1 MATLSHSESRRLYS
15 WWWNSHI
22 SPKNSKWLQENL
34 ADMDGKVKA
43 MIRIIE
49 EDADSFAKRAEMYYK
64 KRPELMKLV
73 EEFYRAYRALAE
85 RYDHATG
92 VLRQAHQT
100 MAVVFPNQIPLEISD
115 ESPSGFPAADVEP
128 VSSEMLMEL
137 IDANGSRLDA
147 SGVPSFYDAMKMSG
161 AFPEVIDAA
170 FAEVIMTKGFN
181 SQEDDGK
188 DSELKLLREENS
200 RLSQE
205 NLDFKNQIKLESV
218 RANGAETEVQ
228 QLKEAF
234 SKENED
240 ALCRYHESVARAS
253 YMETEISCI
262 QEDLKKLND
271 EMLIQT
277 ERLTSA
283 EEQRLVLEKA
293 NQSLELELDMLKQK
307 TREQQ
312 EEISMKGEELAKLEI
327 SLHDEHVKSM
337 KNEIDFWSL
346 EKQYTESL
354 EEMRVALEK
363 LKEMK
368 LTKLSLEDEV
378 MKIREENNRLNEQ
391 KLSSTLKII
400 DLQDEII
407 LLRDLKGKLEDEV
420 NHCGEQKEV
429 IHLELCQLK
438 EDRNNIQKRHQVLKE
453 QIQAMSLEMESLQAM
468 INELR
473 NENSD
478 LKETIKKH
486 ELEEVLYLQ
495 NTEHMEKQYAESQ
508 EEVRG
513 LHEKLKEMEL
523 TKWNLEEELQKIKK
537 KNNRLHEQKL
547 PSTLKIIGL
556 QDEIIFLKN
565 LKGKLEDELKLCR
578 EEKDILHLEL
588 CQLKEDKNNLEER
601 HHVLN
606 DQTHAVT
613 MEMETLQALMK
624 ELKNSNN
631 DLKEI
636 IKKHEHEKILYVQ
649 NMKHIQTMSERN
661 AILET
666 SLSDANDELKR
677 LQEKLKTSEDSCKNL
692 QRRVSLDQTEKA
704 VLISHM
710 DTAAQNIEKL
720 LNKNTFL
727 QNSLSDVN
735 AELDSLKKKLK
746 SLDESCQSLH
756 DQKSTLLSEKDTLVS
771 QVESISWSLRNLEN
785 SYTELEGKCSN
796 LEWEKA
802 SILHHVAELQQ
813 LLRQEKDKHT
823 ALIDSSKNQ
832 LSALEDQIYHLEKQG
847 RRREEELEVEQ
858 HRIINAQI
866 EIFILQ
872 RCLCDMEEQ
881 SLSHSVGF
889 QRHEEN
895 LRSAEKLIVELE
907 QECLMNKKKMESLV
921 EHNEKL
927 REWIL
932 RIVKLLEIDLKYVS
946 FDDVKDDFLLQL
958 ILCEVRHLLKSISE
972 AYDEKQILILE
983 KSVVVTLLEQ
993 FGLYVSDL
1001 RAEMM
1006 ALDRKSRTRTEEFT
1020 ALKDKNDEILQV
1032 NKQLREKLQASNQR
1046 EELLNAEVDTLFR
1059 QLLQLQE
1066 AHCKLQSETSKM
1078 FEGNQFLSKK
1088 LQELRKTKEKLE
1100 EENSA
1105 MLAEIMALDYLS
1117 VALRNS
1123 SAERGLELQILSD
1136 ERDYLCKARNDL
1148 VQEITQISEKVEV
1161 LELENKHLKVSFTKL
1176 EECRRY
1182 LLRLENDL
1190 NMARNVINVCE
1201 QLNLQSH
1208 TGNNLVLE
1216 KDAESSQVKNNR
1228 DRNLK
1233 DLKINTNEAEIV
1245 REEMEKKISSSE
1257 GYGCKRNEL
1266 ACLHQANEIMK
1277 SEMDRMNEHADKL
1290 RIKEDNLTTELP
1302 KRTDETKSSEVEILS
1317 LLNDVQCA
1325 TITATLFREK
1335 VIELILTCESIERS
1349 ALLNRKVLHEELMH
1363 RDARVDELK
1372 EKVNALEGENRRLKE
1387 ELNAYLSLLGNFWDD
1402 IAILEEQTLYL
1413 GKHHPS
1419 PTNQGKQEKQT
1430 RSAHQR
1436 SQELGQTCS
1445 ARSPPGILE
1454 LQKLQAK
1461 VKALQKLVRKTRS
1474 LLDLERLG
1482 THAGLEAACREIEA
1496 VKSKDKLDTD
1506 MRKMKYER
1514 IMRDIQLDIVLNSS
1528 RHGSSNIHSHGA
1540 NKRENASEASGQP
1553 LELWGT
1559 TSEGNCSNETQ
1570 KSPPVIEE
1578 LSAAHHLIEEMEG
1591 NHPSSEP
1598 VSEKEL
1604 GVDKLEV
1611 AKIAESPQEWSRRVM
1626 EMLRSDAQRLMV
1638 LQATTQELHKNMEEL
1653 EKINHP
1659 TRSDL
1664 DAIKLQ
1670 LQEAESATSKLS
1682 AINSKLTEKAA
1693 SFSEPPDQTGEKKDA
1708 ENRSRRQIS
1717 DRAEKLSEKIGRLE
1731 LDLQKAQST
1740 LQKIEEEHRSKKTR
1754 SVQKSGVL
1762 LKEYIYGKRDTV
1774 KKKKKRGACGCM
1786 RPKAKGD

>member
-253 YMETEISCI
+253 YLETEISCI

-547 PSTLKIIGL
+547 PSTLKIISL

-606 DQTHAVT
+606 NQTHAVT

-636 IKKHEHEKILYVQ
+636 NKKHEHDKILYVQ

-666 SLSDANDELKR
+666 SLSNANDELKR

-735 AELDSLKKKLK
+735 AELDSLKEKLK
-746 SLDESCQSLH
+746 SLDESCRSLH

-802 SILHHVAELQQ
+802 SILYHVAELQQ

-832 LSALEDQIYHLEKQG
+832 LSTLEDQIYHLEKQG
-847 RRREEELEVEQ
+847 RQREEELEVEQ
-858 HRIINAQI
+858 HRIMNAQI

-1006 ALDRKSRTRTEEFT
+1006 ALDRKSKTRTEEFT

-1046 EELLNAEVDTLFR
+1046 EELLNTEVDTLFR

-1088 LQELRKTKEKLE
+1088 LHELRKTKEKLE

-1136 ERDYLCKARNDL
+1136 ERDCLCKARNDL

-1182 LLRLENDL
+1182 LLRLDNDL

-1436 SQELGQTCS
+1436 SQELSQTCS

-1762 LKEYIYGKRDTV
+1762 LKEYIYGKRDSV

>member
-115 ESPSGFPAADVEP
+115 ESPSGFAAADVEP

-161 AFPEVIDAA
+161 AFPAVIDAA
-170 FAEVIMTKGFN
+170 FAEGIMTKGFN

-205 NLDFKNQIKLESV
+205 NLDFKNQIKLES
-218 RANGAETEVQ
+218 AHADQAETEVQ
-228 QLKEAF
+228 QLKEAL

-240 ALCRYHESVARAS
+240 ALCRYHESVARVS
-253 YMETEISCI
+253 YLETEISCI

-293 NQSLELELDMLKQK
+293 NQSLELELDVLKQE

-337 KNEIDFWSL
+337 KNEMDYRS
-346 EKQYTESL
+346 QYTESL

-363 LKEMK
+363 LKEME

-378 MKIREENNRLNEQ
+378 LKIREENNRLNEQ

-429 IHLELCQLK
+429 LHLELCQLK

-468 INELR
+468 IKDLR

-486 ELEEVLYLQ
+486 ELEVLYLQ

-547 PSTLKIIGL
+547 PSTLKIISL
-556 QDEIIFLKN
+556 QDDIIFLKN
-565 LKGKLEDELKLCR
+565 LKGKLEDELKVCR

-613 MEMETLQALMK
+613 MEMETLQAMMK

-666 SLSDANDELKR
+666 SLSYANDELKR

-692 QRRVSLDQTEKA
+692 QRRISLDQTEKA

-735 AELDSLKKKLK
+735 AELDSLKEKLK
-746 SLDESCQSLH
+746 SLDESCRSLH

-847 RRREEELEVEQ
+847 RQREEELEVEQ
-858 HRIINAQI
+858 HRIMNAQI

-881 SLSHSVGF
+881 SLSHSFGF

-895 LRSAEKLIVELE
+895 LRSAEKLIAELE

-946 FDDVKDDFLLQL
+946 FDDIKDDFLLQL

-1006 ALDRKSRTRTEEFT
+1006 ALDRESKTRTEEFT
-1020 ALKDKNDEILQV
+1020 ALKDKNDEIFQV

-1088 LQELRKTKEKLE
+1088 LHELRKTKEKLE

-1117 VALRNS
+1117 VALRSS

-1161 LELENKHLKVSFTKL
+1161 LELENNHLKVSFTKL

-1182 LLRLENDL
+1182 LLRLDNDL

-1208 TGNNLVLE
+1208 TGNNPVLE

-1233 DLKINTNEAEIV
+1233 DLKINTNEAEVV
-1245 REEMEKKISSSE
+1245 REGMEKKISSSE
-1257 GYGCKRNEL
+1257 GYGCKRNEF
-1266 ACLHQANEIMK
+1266 ACLHQANETMK
-1277 SEMDRMNEHADKL
+1277 SEMDRMNEHVDKL
-1290 RIKEDNLTTELP
+1290 RIKKDNLTTELP
-1302 KRTDETKSSEVEILS
+1302 KRTDETKYSEVEILS

-1372 EKVNALEGENRRLKE
+1372 EKVNALEGENRRMKE

-1436 SQELGQTCS
+1436 SQELSQTCS
-1445 ARSPPGILE
+1445 ERSPPGILE

-1482 THAGLEAACREIEA
+1482 THAGLETACREIEA
-1496 VKSKDKLDTD
+1496 VKSKDRLDTD

-1540 NKRENASEASGQP
+1540 NKRENASEASDQP

-1559 TSEGNCSNETQ
+1559 TSEGDCSNETQ
-1570 KSPPVIEE
+1570 KSPLAIEE
-1578 LSAAHHLIEEMEG
+1578 LSSAHHLIEEMEG

-1611 AKIAESPQEWSRRVM
+1611 AKKAESPQEWSRRVM

-1638 LQATTQELHKNMEEL
+1638 LQATTQELQKNMEEL

-1682 AINSKLTEKAA
+1682 AINSKLTEKAG
-1693 SFSEPPDQTGEKKDA
+1693 SFSEPPDQTGEKKDS

-1717 DRAEKLSEKIGRLE
+1717 DRAEKVSEKIGRLE

-1740 LQKIEEEHRSKKTR
+1740 LQKIEEEHGSKKTR

-1762 LKEYIYGKRDTV
+1762 LKEYIYGKRDSV

>member
-1 MATLSHSESRRLYS
+1 
-15 WWWNSHI
+15 
-22 SPKNSKWLQENL
+22 
-34 ADMDGKVKA
+34 MDGKVKA

-92 VLRQAHQT
+92 VLRQAHRT

-115 ESPSGFPAADVEP
+115 ESPAGFPTTDVEP

-137 IDANGSRLDA
+137 IDANGPRLDA

-161 AFPEVIDAA
+161 AFPEEIDAA
-170 FAEVIMTKGFN
+170 FVEGIMTKGFN
-181 SQEDDGK
+181 SQEDDEK

-205 NLDFKNQIKLESV
+205 NMDFKNQIELELE
-218 RANGAETEVQ
+218 RADGAETEVQ

-234 SKENED
+234 SKENDD
-240 ALCRYHESVARAS
+240 ALCRYHESAARVT
-253 YMETEISCI
+253 YLETEISRI

-271 EMLIQT
+271 EMLIQN

-293 NQSLELELDMLKQK
+293 NQSLELELDMLKQE

-337 KNEIDFWSL
+337 KNELDCRSI
-346 EKQYTESL
+346 EKQYIESQ
-354 EEMRVALEK
+354 EETRVALAK
-363 LKEMK
+363 LKEME
-368 LTKLSLEDEV
+368 LIKLSLEDEV
-378 MKIREENNRLNEQ
+378 LKIREENNRLNEQ

-429 IHLELCQLK
+429 LHLELCQLK
-438 EDRNNIQKRHQVLKE
+438 EDRNNVRRRHQGLKE
-453 QIQAMSLEMESLQAM
+453 QIQATSLEMESLQAM
-468 INELR
+468 IKELR

-495 NTEHMEKQYAESQ
+495 NTEHMGKQYAESQ

-547 PSTLKIIGL
+547 SSTLKIISL
-556 QDEIIFLKN
+556 QDEIILLKN
-565 LKGKLEDELKLCR
+565 LKGKLENELKVCI
-578 EEKDILHLEL
+578 EEKEILHLEL
-588 CQLKEDKNNLEER
+588 CQLEEDKNNLEER

-606 DQTHAVT
+606 DQTHVVT
-613 MEMETLQALMK
+613 MEMESLQAMMK

-636 IKKHEHEKILYVQ
+636 IKKHEHEKILHLY
-649 NMKHIQTMSERN
+649 NRKHIQTMSERN

-677 LQEKLKTSEDSCKNL
+677 LQEKLKTSEDSCGNL
-692 QRRVSLDQTEKA
+692 QRRISVDQTEKA

-735 AELDSLKKKLK
+735 AELDSLKEKLK
-746 SLDESCQSLH
+746 SLDESCRSLH

-802 SILHHVAELQQ
+802 SILHHVAEQQ
-813 LLRQEKDKHT
+813 ELLRQEKDKHT
-823 ALIDSSKNQ
+823 ALN
-832 LSALEDQIYHLEKQG
+832 DQIHHLEKQG
-847 RRREEELEVEQ
+847 RQREEELEVEQ
-858 HRIINAQI
+858 HRFMNAQI

-872 RCLCDMEEQ
+872 RCLYDMEEQ
-881 SLSHSVGF
+881 SLNHSVGF
-889 QRHEEN
+889 QRHKEN
-895 LRSAEKLIVELE
+895 LIYAEKLIVELE
-907 QECLMNKKKMESLV
+907 QECLMNKKKMESSV

-946 FDDVKDDFLLQL
+946 LDDVKDDFLLQL

-1006 ALDRKSRTRTEEFT
+1006 ALDRESKTRTEEFT
-1020 ALKDKNDEILQV
+1020 ALKDNNDEILQV

-1046 EELLNAEVDTLFR
+1046 EELLNAEVDTVFR

-1066 AHCKLQSETSKM
+1066 AHCKLQIETSKM

-1088 LQELRKTKEKLE
+1088 LHELRKKKDKLE

-1105 MLAEIMALDYLS
+1105 MIAEIMALDYLS
-1117 VALRNS
+1117 VALRSS

-1182 LLRLENDL
+1182 LLRLDSDL

-1208 TGNNLVLE
+1208 TGKNLVLE
-1216 KDAESSQVKNNR
+1216 KDAESSQVKNSR

-1233 DLKINTNEAEIV
+1233 DLKINTNEAEAV

-1257 GYGCKRNEL
+1257 CYGCKRNEL
-1266 ACLHQANEIMK
+1266 ACLHQVNEIMK
-1277 SEMDRMNEHADKL
+1277 SELDIMNEHADKL

-1302 KRTDETKSSEVEILS
+1302 KRTDETKSCEVEILS

-1335 VIELILTCESIERS
+1335 VLELILTCESIERS

-1363 RDARVDELK
+1363 RDARVDELT

-1402 IAILEEQTLYL
+1402 IAIMEEQTLYL
-1413 GKHHPS
+1413 GKYHPS
-1419 PTNQGKQEKQT
+1419 PTNQGKQVFF
-1430 RSAHQR
+1430 S
-1436 SQELGQTCS
+1436 SQL
-1445 ARSPPGILE
+1445 
-1454 LQKLQAK
+1454 
-1461 VKALQKLVRKTRS
+1461 
-1474 LLDLERLG
+1474 
-1482 THAGLEAACREIEA
+1482 
-1496 VKSKDKLDTD
+1496 
-1506 MRKMKYER
+1506 
-1514 IMRDIQLDIVLNSS
+1514 
-1528 RHGSSNIHSHGA
+1528 
-1540 NKRENASEASGQP
+1540 
-1553 LELWGT
+1553 
-1559 TSEGNCSNETQ
+1559 
-1570 KSPPVIEE
+1570 
-1578 LSAAHHLIEEMEG
+1578 
-1591 NHPSSEP
+1591 HP
-1598 VSEKEL
+1598 
-1604 GVDKLEV
+1604 
-1611 AKIAESPQEWSRRVM
+1611 
-1626 EMLRSDAQRLMV
+1626 
-1638 LQATTQELHKNMEEL
+1638 N
-1653 EKINHP
+1653 
-1659 TRSDL
+1659 
-1664 DAIKLQ
+1664 
-1670 LQEAESATSKLS
+1670 
-1682 AINSKLTEKAA
+1682 
-1693 SFSEPPDQTGEKKDA
+1693 
-1708 ENRSRRQIS
+1708 
-1717 DRAEKLSEKIGRLE
+1717 
-1731 LDLQKAQST
+1731 
-1740 LQKIEEEHRSKKTR
+1740 
-1754 SVQKSGVL
+1754 
-1762 LKEYIYGKRDTV
+1762 Y
-1774 KKKKKRGACGCM
+1774 
-1786 RPKAKGD
+1786 